1 MEYNYPKFTPEMKK
15 THTIL
20 IPNMYGP
27 SFEYQVN
34 DWNVES
40 LDELTEMIPM
50 ECPDIPGFCS

>member
-1 MEYNYPKFTPEMKK
+1 MLKIYDTNHNNAYDC
-15 THTIL
+15 HQYWL
-20 IPNMYGP
+20 YYGP